1 MEATGAIITYKYDPA
16 DRSSKGLFAPGNTI
30 SKFGGRPRGVKNQLG
45 KLRDVIFDALFEPI
59 GPDGELRLQ
68 AAIQNSR
75 PEHILALAGKLVPKS
90 VELVLGGEEI
100 PVPIVLDAIPLVTSD
115 ETKKPAIVN
124 NDNNGRKVLNLENV

>member
-1 MEATGAIITYKYDPA
+1 MEATGAIIAYKYDPA
-16 DRSSKGLFAPGNTI
+16 DRCNGTHFAKGNKIGRL
-30 SKFGGRPRGVKNQLG
+30 GGRPRGAKDQLN
-45 KLRDVIFDALFEPI
+45 KLRDVIFDALFDVI

-90 VELVLGGEEI
+90 VEIMLGGEEI

-124 NDNNGRKVLNLENV
+124 NDNNGRKVLNL